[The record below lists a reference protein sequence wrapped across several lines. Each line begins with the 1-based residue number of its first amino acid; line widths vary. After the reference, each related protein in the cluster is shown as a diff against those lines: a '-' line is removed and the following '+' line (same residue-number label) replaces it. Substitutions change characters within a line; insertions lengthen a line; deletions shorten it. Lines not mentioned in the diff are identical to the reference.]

1 MSDDNDMLSVDQIT
15 SLMRMYLD
23 WPEHVEQTGD
33 AEAERFYEWLGTE
46 LDDEVLAETTSGLN
60 GIKQFL
66 KDNSDV
72 VYAGR
77 NLKKTDAYTAN
88 DVREDERI
96 PTSTQVFVVIY
107 DCAKDQSLE
116 GTSLRGM
123 MMDMARNGMR
133 LESKKPIPV
142 GSIVSLTVAHSG
154 TPPGAPVSFSHLTG
168 EVRWVSHA
176 AETNHIGIVIFN
188 IEDYEKWR
196 DHFSSTLG

>member
-123 MMDMARNGMR
+123 MVDRAKNGMR

-142 GSIVSLTVAHSG
+142 GSIVSLTVAHNG
-154 TPPGAPVSFSHLTG
+154 TPITFSHLTG
-168 EVRWVSHA
+168 KVRWTSHA
-176 AETNHIGIVIFN
+176 IAAEETNHIGIVIFN
-188 IEDYEKWR
+188 IEDYEKWL
-196 DHFSSTLG
+196 DH

>member
-1 MSDDNDMLSVDQIT
+1 MSDDSNILSVDQTT
-15 SLMRMYLD
+15 SLLRLYLD
-23 WPEHVEQTGD
+23 WPEHVLQPGD
-33 AEAERFYEWLGTE
+33 AEAERFYRWLRSE
-46 LDDEVLAETTSGLN
+46 LDDAVLAEITSGLD

-77 NLKKTDAYTAN
+77 KLKKVEAHEAN

-142 GSIVSLTVAHSG
+142 GSIVSLTVAHTG
-154 TPPGAPVSFSHLTG
+154 TPVTFSHLTG
-168 EVRWVSHA
+168 EVRWISHSE
-176 AETNHIGIVIFN
+176 ETNHIGIVIFKF
-188 IEDYEKWR
+188 EDYEKWR
-196 DHFSSTLG
+196 DHFS

>member
-1 MSDDNDMLSVDQIT
+1 MSDDDLLSVDQIT
-15 SLMRMYLD
+15 SLMRLYLD

-46 LDDEVLAETTSGLN
+46 LDDADLAETTSGLS

-66 KDNSDV
+66 EDNSDV

-77 NLKKTDAYTAN
+77 NLKKAEARDAN
-88 DVREDERI
+88 DLREDERI
-96 PTSTQVFVVIY
+96 PASTLVFVVIY

-123 MMDMARNGMR
+123 MMDMAKNGMR

-154 TPPGAPVSFSHLTG
+154 TPPGTPISFSHLTG

-176 AETNHIGIVIFN
+176 IAAEETNHIGIVIFN
-188 IEDYEKWR
+188 IEDYEKWL
-196 DHFSSTLG
+196 DH